1 MEGRVGLVF
10 VSHSEKIAS
19 GLVELAAQMA
29 PGTALVAAGGTDEG
43 GIGTSFE
50 KVTAAIAEADSG
62 EGVVVL
68 CDLGSAILTAET
80 ALDFL
85 DDEVRERVRIVDAP
99 LVEGAVAASVT
110 AETGGSLAAVVAAA
124 ESARGAF
131 GDVPGQG
138 PVGMGAAGTGVAGT
152 GAVGAASG
160 AGGDR
165 DGGADTSLT
174 RTVTIV
180 NRDGLHARPAAEF
193 VKLANSYN
201 QKVTIDGKDSK
212 SLLGIMSLGLVRGAT
227 ATLTAADE
235 SARPALD
242 ALVALIESG
251 FGED

>member
-1 MEGRVGLVF
+1 MAGVEGRVGLVF

-19 GLVELAAQMA
+19 GLVDLAAQMA

-50 KVTAAIAEADSG
+50 KVTAAMAEADSG

-131 GDVPGQG
+131 GEVPGQG
-138 PVGMGAAGTGVAGT
+138 PVGTGAAGTEA
-152 GAVGAASG
+152 AGAASG
-160 AGGDR
+160 AAGDR
-165 DGGADTSLT
+165 DGGADAALT

-193 VKLANSYN
+193 VKLANSYD
-201 QKVTIDGKDSK
+201 QRVTINGKDSK

-227 ATLTAADE
+227 ATLAAADE

-251 FGED
+251 FGEE